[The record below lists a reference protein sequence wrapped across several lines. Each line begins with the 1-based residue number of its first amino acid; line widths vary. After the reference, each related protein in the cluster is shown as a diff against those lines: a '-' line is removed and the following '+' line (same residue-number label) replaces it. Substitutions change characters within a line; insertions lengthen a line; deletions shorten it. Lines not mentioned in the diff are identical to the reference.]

1 MRKTIHK
8 YISSVLAASFILI
21 AGSCDPNEVESLSFN
36 VRTEGDVTT
45 VKTDDEIH
53 FLIDGNADYITFY
66 SGEDGS
72 CYDNRERTEAEIAG
86 FQGATT
92 FRAEQVTAD
101 LSHGTK
107 VEPASLYEAQLQTRL
122 KQVPA
127 WMANHQ

>member
-1 MRKTIHK
+1 MC
-8 YISSVLAASFILI
+8 SSDLAS
-21 AGSCDPNEVESLSFN
+21 AGEFN
-36 VRTEGDVTT
+36 LWTRNNRF
-45 VKTDDEIH
+45 VKPI
-53 FLIDGNADYITFY
+53 
-66 SGEDGS
+66 
-72 CYDNRERTEAEIAG
+72 IAG